1 MTNDRPDAPNQFGC
15 RLSEE
20 MTEENKKLLAKID
33 SESILLAPE
42 VKGSLYF
49 YIDAHDTEHSSKED
63 LIDDP
68 SALDPASN
76 DLGIEIRNENK
87 HHRWNAQILQALKIL
102 EFATIYL
109 NQKNGISPSAF
120 GVNVE
125 LKWRDEQGLENIIH
139 LSRNKDKTE
148 WQVIRHT

>member
-33 SESILLAPE
+33 SKSILLAPE
-42 VKGSLYF
+42 VKGSIYF
-49 YIDAHDTEHSSKED
+49 YINAHDAEHSSKED

-87 HHRWNAQILQALKIL
+87 HHRWNAQIPQALKIL
-102 EFATIYL
+102 EFAAIYL
-109 NQKNGISPSAF
+109 NQRENPSSSIF
-120 GVNVE
+120 GVNAE
-125 LKWRDEQGLENIIH
+125 LKWWDEQGLENIIH
-139 LSRNKDKTE
+139 LSRNTDKTE
-148 WQVIRHT
+148 WPVTRYT

>member
-20 MTEENKKLLAKID
+20 KTEENKKLLAKID
-33 SESILLAPE
+33 SESISLAPE
-42 VKGSLYF
+42 VKGSIYF
-49 YIDAHDTEHSSKED
+49 YIDAHDAEHSSKED

-87 HHRWNAQILQALKIL
+87 HHRWNAQIPQALKIL
-102 EFATIYL
+102 EFAAIYL
-109 NQKNGISPSAF
+109 NQRKSLSASIF
-120 GVNVE
+120 GVNAE

-139 LSRNKDKTE
+139 LSQNTDKTE
-148 WQVIRHT
+148 WQVTRYT

>member
-87 HHRWNAQILQALKIL
+87 HHRWNAQILQVLKIL